1 MYYYQYSYILSNFA
15 HLWASVDHNQK
26 YWWPSFINGF
36 RYNSWLCQWKIYYC
50 LLLKLNH
57 NRWD

>member
-50 LLLKLNH
+50 LLLKL
-57 NRWD
+57 